1 MYKLTIWPV
10 SVMLSLPPRLG
21 LFWSDRP
28 YFSAAVV
35 PGFLTDSVIKIHT
48 YNESPHQLQSFT
60 KFCYQEVEKCTDN
73 FKWLQKGVQI
83 SNQGSFSLYASHSFV
98 NMSMSYDR
106 ITFCSNTAKTGEE
119 IMHFGHEERFSNLLI
134 MNNLTFY
141 NRGKTF

>member
-1 MYKLTIWPV
+1 MRCNCESHVQTDYTTCTC
-10 SVMLSLPPRLG
+10 SAFSLPPRLG

-98 NMSMSYDR
+98 NMLMSYDR
-106 ITFCSNTAKTGEE
+106 ITFHSNTAKTGEE
-119 IMHFGHEERFSNLLI
+119 KSCILVRRKDFELI
-134 MNNLTFY
+134 DY
-141 NRGKTF
+141 E